1 MPTSIV
7 FLPDAGPEN
16 PFQYQLASFLRKQGH
31 RVDIGQ
37 KKTLGSIFTA
47 IRQHQPDILYF
58 DWVHSFILG
67 KSLWWS
73 WLKSLVFVLEILF
86 AKYVKKIPMVH
97 TLHNLQ
103 NHAGLY
109 LGLERIM
116 YGFFL
121 KNCSKIRVYSETTK
135 QDASLK
141 FGLNPNKIHV
151 IQDLP
156 FHFYYEN
163 NRSKNEAKKQLN
175 LDENVFVFLFFG
187 EIKPYKGLQNLLP
200 VFNKVAKENDI
211 LLIAGK
217 SYDTDFLDSLQKITG
232 DNQQVLWFHR
242 FIEDS
247 EVQLFFNAAD
257 VVLLPFV
264 RIDHSGSIDLAMS
277 FSKPVITLKTA
288 STEKLLANQTELL
301 FDQPEDIEKC
311 LQAVKKIN
319 LETIGKQNFQTADA
333 TNYEEILNLF

>member
-1 MPTSIV
+1 M
-7 FLPDAGPEN
+7 
-16 PFQYQLASFLRKQGH
+16 
-31 RVDIGQ
+31 DIGQ
-37 KKTLGSIFTA
+37 KKTLGSIFAA

-86 AKYVKKIPMVH
+86 AKYFKKIPMVH

-109 LGLERIM
+109 LGLERII

-121 KNCSKIRVYSETTK
+121 RNCSKIRVYSETTK
-135 QDASLK
+135 QNAIVK
-141 FGLNPNKIHV
+141 FGLNPDKIQV

-163 NRSKNEAKKQLN
+163 NCSKKEAKKQLN
-175 LDENVFVFLFFG
+175 LDENAFVYLFFG

-200 VFNKVAKENDI
+200 VFNKIAKENGV

-217 SYDTDFLDSLQKITG
+217 SYDADFLDSLQKITG
-232 DNQQVLWFHR
+232 DNKQVLWFHR
-242 FIEDS
+242 FIEDR

-257 VVLLPFV
+257 VILLPFV

-277 FSKPVITLKTA
+277 FSKPIITLKTA
-288 STEKLLANQTELL
+288 STEKLLASQTELL
-301 FDQPEDIEKC
+301 FGQPEDIEKC

-333 TNYEEILNLF
+333 TNYEEILKLF